1 MRTLTLTLICLLCP
15 ALAAADPDQTPPDPI
30 TNLQVTTGKT
40 TMVVVWQNT
49 GDDGTT
55 GNAEAYEVRRSS
67 TTITSRQSGQ
77 LVDSGPAGSSGSFS
91 CSSFSSLPCN
101 SPFYVAVFLK
111 DDHNNWSA
119 LGTVVYA
126 PTQSCSSSQ
135 EFSCYNLLRGSRRS
149 QGTDHWGSADEVR
162 QYA

>member
-1 MRTLTLTLICLLCP
+1 MLRSVLSVLICLLCP
-15 ALAAADPDQTPPDPI
+15 ALAAADPDHTPPDPI
-30 TNLQVTTGKT
+30 TVLEVSTGKT
-40 TMVVVWQNT
+40 TMVVAWQNT

-77 LVDSGPAGSSGSFS
+77 LVASGPAGTSGSWTCTDYS
-91 CSSFSSLPCN
+91 DLSCN

-126 PTQSCSSSQ
+126 PTQECNTSLEVLC
-135 EFSCYNLLRGSRRS
+135 FNFLRPETRESG
-149 QGTDHWGSADEVR
+149 GELA
-162 QYA
+162 